1 MLNILTLNAKEVFNF
16 VQNLLVFNKIE
27 QCKLMNK

>member
-27 QCKLMNK
+27 HCKLMNK